1 MEERRT
7 LNKREQNRGMVLNE
21 VEKRIIVEGAY

>member
-1 MEERRT
+1 MEERRA

-21 VEKRIIVEGAY
+21 VERRIIVEGAY